1 MCRYY
6 RNSESLLY
14 ISSLL
19 PPFNFIANNNLGLDY
34 TIFRGY
40 SR

>member
-1 MCRYY
+1 MLDSVYY
-6 RNSESLLY
+6 HLLF
-14 ISSLL
+14 IF
-19 PPFNFIANNNLGLDY
+19 FNNNNLGLDY